1 MTWLAASAGNVYA
14 ACVTYALRG
23 RLRTRPAVVIQGEP
37 DERREGGK
45 KIRYLS
51 APDVVVADSS
61 KVFLQDEVDENT
73 LPGSVVGQQKNTQET
88 YRGTTRKMP
97 NAYDS

>member
-1 MTWLAASAGNVYA
+1 MVSSQCRQCVCCVRDIRSARPP
-14 ACVTYALRG
+14 CEPDLRLSF
-23 RLRTRPAVVIQGEP
+23 RVNQ

-61 KVFLQDEVDENT
+61 KVFLQDEVDEKHIT
-73 LPGSVVGQQKNTQET
+73 GSVVGQQKNTQET